1 MGCGLLCRER
11 KVVSEEW
18 IEENGSRRMESAA
31 RRVFGQCSAY
41 GVVCHAFVVCKNVVG
56 TCAFRFVDSYQD
68 HLFEGIS
75 IGYMMTTGSS

>member
-18 IEENGSRRMESAA
+18 IEENGARRMESAV

-41 GVVCHAFVVCKNVVG
+41 GVVCHAFVVCTNVV
-56 TCAFRFVDSYQD
+56 AHVHS
-68 HLFEGIS
+68 
-75 IGYMMTTGSS
+75 GSWTPIKIIFLKASVLDI